1 MKPPRGTAGYPRVP
15 ARADTRCGSRGGSVQ
30 FDAAAPRKE
39 FSHRLESGGKA
50 AVLLAGEGIETVL
63 SLKSVLPG
71 MPMIAALSA
80 NHLAALEFAPML
92 ARLYVARDR
101 DAAGRMA
108 AERLHA
114 RGSAARIDVRDL
126 MPVCG
131 DFNEDLCRLGIGMLR
146 AYLGDQLAPAD
157 VLRFLGRQDSA

>member
-1 MKPPRGTAGYPRVP
+1 M
-15 ARADTRCGSRGGSVQ
+15 
-30 FDAAAPRKE
+30 
-39 FSHRLESGGKA
+39 
-50 AVLLAGEGIETVL
+50 L

-108 AERLHA
+108 AGRLHA
-114 RGSAARIDVRDL
+114 RGSAAGIEVRDL
-126 MPVCG
+126 MPVWG
-131 DFNEDLCRLGIGMLR
+131 DFNEDLCRLGTGILR
-146 AYLGDQLAPAD
+146 AHLGDQLAPAD
-157 VLRFLGRQDSA
+157 VLRFLGRQDH

>member
-1 MKPPRGTAGYPRVP
+1 MSCVTFGRQFGNGCRILSDAGGFPHRDGVPPYAACLNTRGAG
-15 ARADTRCGSRGGSVQ
+15 
-30 FDAAAPRKE
+30 
-39 FSHRLESGGKA
+39 
-50 AVLLAGEGIETVL
+50 ETVL

-71 MPMIAALSA
+71 LPMIAALSA

-114 RGSAARIDVRDL
+114 RGSAAGIDVRDL
-126 MPVCG
+126 TSV
-131 DFNEDLCRLGIGMLR
+131 
-146 AYLGDQLAPAD
+146 
-157 VLRFLGRQDSA
+157 